1 MSECN
6 AQARQINVVDNCVL
20 SSTCLFVI
28 TESCGNEGSVR
39 LLGGDTDREGTVE
52 VCQDGVWG
60 LVCDDQWD
68 IEDAA
73 VVCRQLGY
81 PFDGES
87 DIALL

>member
-1 MSECN
+1 MC
-6 AQARQINVVDNCVL
+6 IKLYLPL
-20 SSTCLFVI
+20 SVI
-28 TESCGNEGSVR
+28 VESCSNEGSVR

-73 VVCRQLGY
+73 VICRQLGY

-87 DIALL
+87 DSCNSK